1 MIWLGTFSKLVED
14 EKLLEEVGDASSVAI
29 IGCIN
34 CANMS
39 IAYAKDISP
48 IGKSS
53 LFGIRYTPYAVIRQA
68 NHIKDLLESKGK
80 SAVVK
85 IFSRTSSPPCGMLE
99 KERGMIAETCR
110 DMDAAVTLCCDSG
123 WEGIKSA
130 LAESFKTILGM
141 KAVGIFNA
149 YLNTDGGNVFL
160 DRKKTKI
167 MYFKELAERV

>member
-1 MIWLGTFSKLVED
+1 MISLGTFSRLIED
-14 EKLLEEVGDASSVAI
+14 AKLLEEVRDSSSVAI

-39 IAYAKDISP
+39 IAYSKNISP

-53 LFGIRYTPYAVIRQA
+53 MFGTKYTPHAVIQEA
-68 NHIKDLLESKGK
+68 NRIKELLERKGK

-85 IFSRTSSPPCGMLE
+85 IFSRTVSPPCGMHE

-110 DMDAAVTLCCDSG
+110 NTDTAITLCCDAG

-130 LAESFKTILGM
+130 LPQTFKTIPGM
-141 KAVGIFNA
+141 EAVGIFNA
-149 YLNTDGGNVFL
+149 YLNTDGGNDLL
-160 DRKKTKI
+160 DKEKTKI
-167 MYFKELAERV
+167 IFFKDLAKRV